1 MDTELRC
8 LRVRGGR
15 VGEVGD
21 SLRGIRDMRALP
33 NIESPEPPRASWS
46 RIATPVTCADLTPLL
61 PIGAPLGRR
70 KDDVPVRELEGLCI
84 SRLGWLLA
92 EGGSLTLPGE
102 LEGWWWELEA

>member
-1 MDTELRC
+1 MWGEEMRAAILFVHI
-8 LRVRGGR
+8 VRGSNR
-15 VGEVGD
+15 TRLTRAPPV
-21 SLRGIRDMRALP
+21 LIR
-33 NIESPEPPRASWS
+33 

-102 LEGWWWELEA
+102 LEGWWWELAD